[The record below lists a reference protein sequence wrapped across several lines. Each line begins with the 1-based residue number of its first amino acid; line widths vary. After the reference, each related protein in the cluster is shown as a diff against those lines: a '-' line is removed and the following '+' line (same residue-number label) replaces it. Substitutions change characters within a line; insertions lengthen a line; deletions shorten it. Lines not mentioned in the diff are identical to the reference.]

1 MAKRSVAPVA
11 RRGQAA
17 AVHVPVPTQTAH
29 PAALMVPVEQL
40 VADPGQPRRHFD
52 EEALVEL
59 ADSIKQQGVLQ
70 PLLVRED
77 GSLPDGR
84 SRYVIIAGGRRH
96 RAAQIAGV
104 VTIPVIVHAETGGP
118 ELRILQLIENL
129 QREDLDALEEA
140 VAIRELMQLAN
151 LSLDGVATRI
161 GKTKAYAQRRV
172 DLLYDPRLV
181 DAVRRGAINAS
192 VAVELRYFSDEQRS
206 RYLDRV
212 AAGERLE
219 VAQLREEKRRAREIL
234 FGDAGRRSAGVGN
247 NSQSGVEH
255 LALESPRADQSY
267 RIDTAGGAQ
276 HLAAEPPRDDQ
287 SYRFD
292 TITGTSGSSMS
303 PDSVVIQEPGSQSS
317 GMLAEPVDENV
328 MGWAAALAEIIVP
341 HAPDSSEREAL
352 VTALQAW
359 RQAGSPPVWGTA
371 LLQILDERLGHP

>member
-1 MAKRSVAPVA
+1 MARRSVAPVA

-17 AVHVPVPTQTAH
+17 AVHAPVPTQTAH
-29 PAALMVPVEQL
+29 PAALMVPVDQL

-104 VTIPVIVHAETGGP
+104 VAIPVIVHAETGGP

-151 LSLDGVATRI
+151 LSLDGVAARI

-192 VAVELRYFSDEQRS
+192 VAVELRYFSEEQRS
-206 RYLDRV
+206 RYLDRI

-234 FGDAGRRSAGVGN
+234 FGDAGRRSAGAGN
-247 NSQSGVEH
+247 KSHNGGQH
-255 LALESPRADQSY
+255 LTAESPHANQSY
-267 RIDTAGGAQ
+267 RFDTTSGTQ
-276 HLAAEPPRDDQ
+276 HLAAEPPRDDL
-287 SYRFD
+287 SYRID
-292 TITGTSGSSMS
+292 TIAGTSDSSMS
-303 PDSVVIQEPGSQSS
+303 PDNVVVQEPGSQSS
-317 GMLAEPVDENV
+317 GMLAELVDENV
-328 MGWAAALAEIIVP
+328 MGWAAALAEIIAP
-341 HAPDSSEREAL
+341 HAPDSSEHAAL

-359 RQAGSPPVWGTA
+359 HRAGSPPAWGTA
-371 LLQILDERLGHP
+371 LLQALDERISDP